1 MNKNGATS
9 ETPGGLSTEKG
20 IGRQTASAERPTR
33 AVSRPLSTPSPMRAE
48 IREDGA
54 VLQLFF
60 SPAAWSAERVEELS
74 GTLREVLSLAAA
86 DPGLPVGDLPLALP
100 ARPGRITGHS
110 LSAPQFNF

>member
-1 MNKNGATS
+1 MPGYLKASPVFDIGYVEVPAAHS
-9 ETPGGLSTEKG
+9 DEPWRFATPGYEDLEL
-20 IGRQTASAERPTR
+20 I
-33 AVSRPLSTPSPMRAE
+33 LRAE
-48 IREDGA
+48 TREDGA

-74 GTLREVLSLAAA
+74 ETLREVLSLAAA

-100 ARPGRITGHS
+100 ARPGKITGHS